1 MFGFCLIV
9 LKSYIML
16 TRLSFILFVLV
27 AAALSW
33 EQAMTYSTGVPGNY
47 SSAPGESNC
56 SSCHAGLALNAG
68 PAVRTLSLNGV
79 AGATSYVPGQTYNV
93 QYTVSEAG
101 RNRYGFQLVART
113 ATNQTAGNLIASEPN
128 RAMLVSAQRL
138 THTGNGNS
146 GTGTITWNFQWTA
159 PAAGTGVVRFYVST
173 NATNANGSTSGDNTY
188 TNTFTLQEAPPVVN
202 RQVTFRVNMTGVSVA
217 STGVHISGSFQST
230 GAAPVAMTASTTIP
244 NTYIYSVSVAQG
256 QSVTYRFHNGSS
268 TGNVE
273 TVPAACG
280 VAIAQG
286 VIARSHSVQ
295 GDTTLPA
302 YYFGTCYSNLNP
314 PPPPVTRNV
323 RFRVNMTGQTVA
335 AQGVYLMGSFQGNN
349 PAATRM
355 TALTS
360 QPNIYVFD
368 TALVL
373 GDTLR
378 YRYVNGNTLAGAE
391 TVPAACASGQNR
403 THVLSDDVV
412 LPAYLMGTCDT
423 ALPPPAGRITGIVR
437 YDNSTQTP
445 MTNTTVRLLQN
456 QQIIETQ
463 TTDASGAFAFNQ
475 VANGNYTL
483 GFITAKPWGGITAT
497 DALLTARH
505 GSFVSLLTG
514 LRLKAADVNNSN
526 SVNTTDALQ
535 ISRRQTTLISSFA
548 AGDWAFEAVAVNI
561 LNDTQQ
567 VVVKALCVGDVN
579 GSNTPNINLRT
590 STNLLRAEGVFA
602 QTSELGVVEYPIVCS
617 GHLGVGAVSLEAEL
631 PAEWVVESIDWP
643 GGQSAG
649 NGLWHQSG
657 RRLYVSWFNPEG
669 VSLRAGDAVLRI
681 QARSGQGGRGDL
693 GDTEPIIE
701 FVECSDVEG
710 VLYDEAILRIPSG
723 FRPLAVPVRMFPQPA
738 TDRVVF
744 EFSTVGGQGF
754 GKLQL
759 RDLTGRM
766 VEAQQR
772 VVGGGPAS
780 IQIEVQTAH
789 LPKGVYVWDY
799 LPSGG
804 DDSGFKSGK
813 LLIQ

>member
-1 MFGFCLIV
+1 ML
-9 LKSYIML
+9 ML
-16 TRLSFILFVLV
+16 TRLSLIFFVLLAV
-27 AAALSW
+27 ALSW
-33 EQAMTYSTGVPGNY
+33 EQAMTYSTGVAGNY

-68 PAVRTLSLNGV
+68 PAVRTLSFNGV
-79 AGATSYVPGQTYNV
+79 ASPTTYVPGQTYNV

-113 ATNQTAGNLIASEPN
+113 ATNLTAGNLIASEPT
-128 RAMLVSAQRL
+128 RAQLISTQRL
-138 THTGNGNS
+138 SHTGNGNS

-173 NATNANGSTSGDNTY
+173 NATNANASTNGDNTY

-217 STGVHISGSFQST
+217 SSGVHISGSFQST
-230 GAAPVAMTASTTIP
+230 GAAPVAMAASTTIP
-244 NTYIYSVSVAQG
+244 NTYIYSATVPDG
-256 QSVTYRFHNGSS
+256 QAVTYRFHNGSS
-268 TGNVE
+268 SSNVE

-286 VIARSHSVQ
+286 VYARSHSVQ

-302 YYFGTCYSNLNP
+302 YYYSTCFSNLNP

-323 RFRVNMTGQTVA
+323 RFRVNMTGQSMA

-355 TALTS
+355 TALTG

-378 YRYVNGNTLAGAE
+378 YRFVNGNTLAGAE
-391 TVPAACASGQNR
+391 TVPAACASAQNR
-403 THVLSDDVV
+403 THVLTDDVI
-412 LPAYLMGTCDT
+412 LPAYLFGTCDT
-423 ALPPPAGRITGIVR
+423 ALAAPVGRITGIVR

-505 GSFVSLLTG
+505 ASFVSLLSG
-514 LRLKAADVNNSN
+514 LRLKGADVNNSN

-548 AGDWAFEAVAVNI
+548 AGDWVFESVAVTV
-561 LNDTQQ
+561 LSDTQQ

-579 GSNTPNINLRT
+579 GSYTPNINLRT
-590 STNLLRAEGVFA
+590 APVLPKSNRTCSTISPDGLM
-602 QTSELGVVEYPIVCS
+602 SYPITTS
-617 GHLGVGAVSLEAEL
+617 ITAAIGSVSLEVEL
-631 PAEWVVESIDWP
+631 PTGVKVVGVDWP
-643 GGQSAG
+643 GEGVSSSGIFHQEG
-649 NGLWHQSG
+649 NIL
-657 RRLYVSWFNPEG
+657 RVSWFDPMGVQLNDEESVLTLRFQKQNPQLNG
-669 VSLRAGDAVLRI
+669 FDRI
-681 QARSGQGGRGDL
+681 
-693 GDTEPIIE
+693 EPVVR
-701 FVECSDVEG
+701 FVEWSNVEG
-710 VLYDEAILRIPSG
+710 SLLDIMNLRLPTG
-723 FRPLAVPVRMFPQPA
+723 FHPMKSVVQIYPQPA
-738 TDRVVF
+738 NSFLVIEISKMEGEGTITLRNGLGQVVPVNFNSRTNGSTRVF
-744 EFSTVGGQGF
+744 EVDVAEVAGGMYTWELVGTGHKAVE
-754 GKLQL
+754 KLA
-759 RDLTGRM
+759 GRI
-766 VEAQQR
+766 V
-772 VVGGGPAS
+772 
-780 IQIEVQTAH
+780 IQ
-789 LPKGVYVWDY
+789 
-799 LPSGG
+799 
-804 DDSGFKSGK
+804 
-813 LLIQ
+813 